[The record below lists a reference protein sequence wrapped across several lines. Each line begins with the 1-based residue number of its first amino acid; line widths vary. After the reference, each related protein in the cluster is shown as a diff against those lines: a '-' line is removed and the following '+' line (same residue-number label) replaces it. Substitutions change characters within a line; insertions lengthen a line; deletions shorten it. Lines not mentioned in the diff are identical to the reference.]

1 MQTLRDIPPLQ
12 RAALRDAFHS
22 PTQSLVRSAGGFS
35 AAPARGQRSTTTT
48 VRCFTLRLVRMLD
61 RAYLVDLD
69 QPDFPTRATLT
80 AKGRKL
86 AALLVQAHRDAA
98 LKAKAGAA

>member
-1 MQTLRDIPPLQ
+1 MQTLRNIPPLQ

-35 AAPARGQRSTTTT
+35 AAPARGQRSTTAT
-48 VRCFTLRLVRMLD
+48 VRCFTLRLVLMLD

-69 QPDFPTRATLT
+69 QPEFPTRATLT
-80 AKGRKL
+80 AKGREL
-86 AALLVQAHRDAA
+86 AHRLVSAQRNAA
-98 LKAKAGAA
+98 AKSQAGAA